1 MMMMGMMVMVW
12 TSTRSS
18 SCSRPACRIADT
30 VVLARSRQ
38 QPVVWWLR
46 RHIGTGMVA
55 RMLVGR
61 RRWPM
66 RMMVGRVG
74 RLLLRLL
81 RLLLLPGV
89 LGLRRRLLLLL
100 LPVRRR
106 RMPAVLLRRVLRMS
120 EGATAARTGR

>member
-100 LPVRRR
+100 PVRRR